1 MGRVNIP
8 TNKYVILNGCITD
21 GMSTVL
27 RCYIRERGKT
37 CRKSQKV
44 RGAAFVLLALYEQN
58 SLSFRKP
65 LIKMGKSLQNI
76 WRNLVR

>member
-1 MGRVNIP
+1 MNIP
-8 TNKYVILNGCITD
+8 TNKYVILNGCITY
-21 GMSTVL
+21 GFGTVL

-37 CRKSQKV
+37 CRKSQKF
-44 RGAAFVLLALYEQN
+44 RGAAFVLLVKGEQN

>member
-1 MGRVNIP
+1 MGPVNIP

-21 GMSTVL
+21 GFGTVL

-58 SLSFRKP
+58 SLSFREP
-65 LIKMGKSLQNI
+65 FVKMGKSLQYMEK
-76 WRNLVR
+76 LV